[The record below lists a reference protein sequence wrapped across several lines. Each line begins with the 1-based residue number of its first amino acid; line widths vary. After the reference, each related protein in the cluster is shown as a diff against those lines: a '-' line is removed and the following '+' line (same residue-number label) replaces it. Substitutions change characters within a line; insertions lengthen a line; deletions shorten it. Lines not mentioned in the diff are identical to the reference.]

1 MKKYTLL
8 YSAFIALALVGCD
21 YNEDNFDGF
30 DDFGKPTDVK
40 KGAITFTDWASL
52 KGNPKTNQYFS
63 AADEAQNYLPDWLS
77 KQYPSADDGS
87 SYKITFDYKEDK
99 SVKHDKFYKIDYYK
113 LKNDDYKIVHGA
125 GYYGAYLNKS
135 TTSKLYK
142 VLNNAFPDAKE
153 GSHVFAEYNYN
164 ANAVPQKMD
173 DPVFSYDFE
182 SLKGGDVTSIS
193 KWYVNATGGA
203 KWSVKNHSDNQYI
216 SYSANGK
223 GACEAWLVTPSIKI
237 DDAKKKLA
245 FDVCVG
251 YWNADCLSVLIST
264 DFDGKD
270 VSKATWTDITAEFT
284 LPQEPVKGYGT
295 MAPAGTFELKDY
307 EGKSVCVA
315 FKYVGNGEDKK
326 STTYQLDNIIVGND
340 IPVLV
345 KSEPQ
350 YAFYE
355 KSAKGWDVVSD
366 EDVFVL
372 TPDDYTA
379 MGEPGKNFNFSS
391 SVLAEDYLHAYL
403 AK

>member
-1 MKKYTLL
+1 M
-8 YSAFIALALVGCD
+8 
-21 YNEDNFDGF
+21 
-30 DDFGKPTDVK
+30 
-40 KGAITFTDWASL
+40 
-52 KGNPKTNQYFS
+52 
-63 AADEAQNYLPDWLS
+63 
-77 KQYPSADDGS
+77 
-87 SYKITFDYKEDK
+87 
-99 SVKHDKFYKIDYYK
+99 
-113 LKNDDYKIVHGA
+113 
-125 GYYGAYLNKS
+125 
-135 TTSKLYK
+135 
-142 VLNNAFPDAKE
+142 
-153 GSHVFAEYNYN
+153 FAEYNYN

-203 KWSVKNHSDNQYI
+203 KWSVKNYSDNQYI

-391 SVLAEDYLHAYL
+391 SVLAEDYLPAYL
-403 AK
+403 AKKVAYP